1 MKRALT
7 IAGSD
12 SGGGAG
18 IQADLK
24 TFAAHGV
31 YGTSAITAITAQ
43 NTLGVTAVH
52 TVPADIVAAQIEAVV
67 SDIGTDAVKTGMLAT
82 AAIVE
87 AVVAAIEELDLPS
100 VVVDPVM
107 VAKGGSRLL
116 DDEAIETMRTELL
129 PRAMAIT
136 PNAEEAA
143 ALLNDEVRTLDQAR
157 AAARRLKELGPGAVI
172 VKGGHLDGAMA
183 IDVLFDGV
191 RFTELRAPRIDT
203 TSTHGTGCTFASAI
217 AANLA
222 LGLDLKTAAERA
234 KSYVTEAI
242 RRAPRIGQGHGPL
255 GHFR

>member
-52 TVPADIVAAQIEAVV
+52 TVPADIVVAQIEAIA

-87 AVVAAIEELDLPS
+87 AVAAAIQELDLPR

-116 DDEAIETMRTELL
+116 DDEAIETLQTELF
-129 PRAMAIT
+129 PKAMVLT

-143 ALLNDEVRTLDQAR
+143 ALLDDEVRTMEQAR
-157 AAARRLKELGPGAVI
+157 RAVRRLKELGPGAVLL
-172 VKGGHLDGAMA
+172 KGGHLEGDLA
-183 IDVLFDGV
+183 IDVLFDGIHLI
-191 RFTELRAPRIDT
+191 ELRAPRIIT
-203 TSTHGTGCTFASAI
+203 KSTHGTGCTFASAI

-234 KSYVTEAI
+234 KTYVTDAI
-242 RRAPRIGQGHGPL
+242 RRAPAIGQGHGPL